1 MDPIARSAGTALVG
15 AMATDAWHQA
25 RAATVAVWRRT
36 RPDRA
41 DHIAAELE
49 SLRTQVL
56 TAREHHDPDTEQALA
71 GAWRLHLQQLVDAHP
86 AFADE
91 LRRLLDDHLNP
102 ALAAHE
108 RTRHEQARR
117 DGAPYGGAPYGGMPY
132 AGGRHDGAQ
141 YRGIQYEQ
149 A

>member
-1 MDPIARSAGTALVG
+1 MDPIVRSAGTALVG
-15 AMATDAWHQA
+15 AMATDAWQQA

-49 SLRTQVL
+49 GLRTQVL
-56 TAREHHDPDTEQALA
+56 TAREHRDPDTEHALA
-71 GAWRLHLQQLVDAHP
+71 GAWRLYLQQLVDAHP

-108 RTRHEQARR
+108 RAHRERARY
-117 DGAPYGGAPYGGMPY
+117 DGFTYGGAQYG
-132 AGGRHDGAQ
+132 GAQ
-141 YRGIQYEQ
+141 YGGVRHEGAPSRGIQYEQ